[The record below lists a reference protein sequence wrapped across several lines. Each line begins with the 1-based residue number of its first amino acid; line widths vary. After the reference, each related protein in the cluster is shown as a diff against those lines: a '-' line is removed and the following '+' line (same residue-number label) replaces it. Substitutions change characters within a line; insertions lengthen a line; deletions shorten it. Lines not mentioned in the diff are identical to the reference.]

1 MTSDLV
7 RLAGP
12 AVLDDLRGRYAEP
25 HRAYHVWAHVQAL
38 LGWADGLGDA
48 LLDRGMVDAAILF
61 HDAVYDPRRS
71 DNEARSAA
79 LLAGCADLS
88 LTGTQRRDAEC
99 LVLATAAHLPPKDLD
114 TALRSDLELFLDM
127 DLSILGATREKFDV
141 YERRVRFEY
150 AHVADDDFAHGRCAV
165 LTSFLNRPTLYF
177 SVWGR
182 DMFEA
187 QARRNIDRSLNRAR
201 WPLAEALH

>member
-12 AVLDDLRGRYAEP
+12 AVLDDLKVRYAEP

-38 LGWADGLGDA
+38 LGWADRLGDA
-48 LLDRGMVDAAILF
+48 LEDRDRVDAAILF

-79 LLAGCADLS
+79 LLATCPDLS
-88 LTGTQRRDAEC
+88 LTRDQRGDAMRM
-99 LVLATAAHLPPKDLD
+99 VQATAAHVPPADLD
-114 TALRSDLELFLDM
+114 PALRSDLELFLDM
-127 DLSILGATREKFDV
+127 DLSILGSSSDRFDA
-141 YERRVRFEY
+141 YERQVRFEY
-150 AHVADDDFAHGRCAV
+150 AHVADDDFTRGRQAV

-182 DMFEA
+182 DMFVA
-187 QARRNIDRSLNRAR
+187 QARRNIDRSLTRACL
-201 WPLAEALH
+201 PLAEALH